1 MLIRMCMYIGA
12 EVCAIRVH
20 IYMYIYIYMY
30 VYMGTCICWE
40 IDRNTF
46 MHAQAITENMFCVV
60 TIKEP
65 PVGFEPTTSRLLS
78 GCSAN

>member
-1 MLIRMCMYIGA
+1 
-12 EVCAIRVH
+12 
-20 IYMYIYIYMY
+20 MY